1 MLSLIWENIFVKKGT
16 REMTFAVFYGL
27 YPRKMARKDAEK
39 AWKSMTT
46 DEQEKAIEALPQ
58 HLKYWKIK
66 ETAKDYIPYP
76 ASWLRAGR
84 YEDELDIEP
93 IQNKKPEL
101 PFYATEELTLK
112 KAQEVGITPYA
123 GEGWQQ
129 LRARISQ
136 RIKQLEEQL

>member
-1 MLSLIWENIFVKKGT
+1 MSFDK
-16 REMTFAVFYGL
+16 FYAL

-39 AWKSMTT
+39 AWKAMTAA
-46 DEQEKAIEALPQ
+46 EQEKAIEALPN
-58 HLKYWKIK
+58 HLKYWKVK

-84 YEDELDIEP
+84 YDDELDIEP
-93 IQNKKPEL
+93 NKKPEL

-123 GEGWQQ
+123 GEAWAQ
-129 LRARISQ
+129 LRARISA
-136 RIKQLEEQL
+136 RIRQIEEQL

>member
-1 MLSLIWENIFVKKGT
+1 
-16 REMTFAVFYGL
+16 MTFNDFYAL

-46 DEQEKAIEALPQ
+46 DEQEKALEALPN

-66 ETAKDYIPYP
+66 ETAKDFIPYP

-84 YEDELDIEP
+84 YDDELDIEP
-93 IQNKKPEL
+93 LKKPEL
-101 PFYATEELTLK
+101 PWYSNEELTAK
-112 KAQEVGITPYA
+112 KAQEVNCPAYA

-129 LRARISQ
+129 WRSRISQ
-136 RIKQLEEQL
+136 KIKQIEA

>member
-1 MLSLIWENIFVKKGT
+1 
-16 REMTFAVFYGL
+16 MTFALFYGL

-39 AWKSMTT
+39 AWNKLTLT
-46 DEQEKAIEALPQ
+46 EQAECLEAMPNY
-58 HLKYWKIK
+58 LKYWKIK

-76 ASWLRAGR
+76 ASFLNAQRWT
-84 YEDELDIEP
+84 DEIDIEP
-93 IQNKKPEL
+93 LKKPEL

-112 KAQEVGITPYA
+112 KAQEVGVTPYA

-136 RIKQLEEQL
+136 KIKQLEEQL

>member
-1 MLSLIWENIFVKKGT
+1 MFN
-16 REMTFAVFYGL
+16 TFYDL

-39 AWKSMTT
+39 AWRSMTT
-46 DEQEKAIEALPQ
+46 EEQVKAIEALPN
-58 HLKYWKIK
+58 HLKYWKVK

-84 YEDELDIEP
+84 YDDELDIEP

-101 PFYATEELTLK
+101 PFYATEELTMR

-123 GEGWQQ
+123 GEGWQA
-129 LRARISQ
+129 LRSRISQ
-136 RIKQLEEQL
+136 KIKQLEEQL

>member
-1 MLSLIWENIFVKKGT
+1 
-16 REMTFAVFYGL
+16 MTFAVFYGL

-46 DEQEKAIEALPQ
+46 EEQEKAIEALPH

>member
-1 MLSLIWENIFVKKGT
+1 
-16 REMTFAVFYGL
+16 MTFDVFYGL

>member
-1 MLSLIWENIFVKKGT
+1 
-16 REMTFAVFYGL
+16 MTFAVFYGL

>member
-1 MLSLIWENIFVKKGT
+1 
-16 REMTFAVFYGL
+16 MTFALFYGL

-39 AWKSMTT
+39 AWKSMTA
-46 DEQEKAIEALPQ
+46 DEQEKAIEALSQ

-84 YEDELDIEP
+84 YDDELDIEP
-93 IQNKKPEL
+93 LKKPEL

-112 KAQEVGITPYA
+112 KAQEVGVTPYA

-136 RIKQLEEQL
+136 KIKQLEEQL

>member
-1 MLSLIWENIFVKKGT
+1 
-16 REMTFAVFYGL
+16 MTFDVFYGL

-58 HLKYWKIK
+58 HLKYWKVK

-84 YEDELDIEP
+84 YDDELDIEP
-93 IQNKKPEL
+93 LKKPEL
-101 PFYATEELTLK
+101 PFYATEELTIK

-123 GEGWQQ
+123 GEGWQA
-129 LRARISQ
+129 LRSRISQ
-136 RIKQLEEQL
+136 KIKQFEA

>member
-1 MLSLIWENIFVKKGT
+1 
-16 REMTFAVFYGL
+16 MTFAIFYGL

-46 DEQEKAIEALPQ
+46 EEQEKAIEALPQ

-136 RIKQLEEQL
+136 KIKQLEEQL

>member
-1 MLSLIWENIFVKKGT
+1 
-16 REMTFAVFYGL
+16 MTFDVFYGL

-46 DEQEKAIEALPQ
+46 DEQEKALEALPQ

-66 ETAKDYIPYP
+66 ETAKDFIPYP

-84 YEDELDIEP
+84 YDDELDIQP
-93 IQNKKPEL
+93 LKKPEL
-101 PFYATEELTLK
+101 PWYSSEELTAK
-112 KAQEVGITPYA
+112 KAQEVQCPAYA

-129 LRARISQ
+129 WRARISQ
-136 RIKQLEEQL
+136 KIKQLEEQL

>member
-1 MLSLIWENIFVKKGT
+1 
-16 REMTFAVFYGL
+16 MTFAVFYGL

-66 ETAKDYIPYP
+66 ETAKDFIPYP

-84 YEDELDIEP
+84 YDDELDIEP
-93 IQNKKPEL
+93 LKKPEL

-112 KAQEVGITPYA
+112 KAQEVGVIPYA

-136 RIKQLEEQL
+136 KIKQLEEQL

>member
-1 MLSLIWENIFVKKGT
+1 
-16 REMTFAVFYGL
+16 MTFAVFYSL

-58 HLKYWKIK
+58 HLKYWKVK

-84 YEDELDIEP
+84 YDDELDIEP

-129 LRARISQ
+129 LRSRISQ
-136 RIKQLEEQL
+136 KIKQLEEQL

>member
-1 MLSLIWENIFVKKGT
+1 
-16 REMTFAVFYGL
+16 MTA
-27 YPRKMARKDAEK
+27 
-39 AWKSMTT
+39 
-46 DEQEKAIEALPQ
+46 DEQEKAIEALSQ

-84 YEDELDIEP
+84 YDDELDIEP
-93 IQNKKPEL
+93 LKKPEL

-112 KAQEVGITPYA
+112 KAQEVGVTPYA

-136 RIKQLEEQL
+136 KIKQLEEQL

>member
-1 MLSLIWENIFVKKGT
+1 
-16 REMTFAVFYGL
+16 MTFAVFYGL

-84 YEDELDIEP
+84 YDDELDIEP
-93 IQNKKPEL
+93 LKKPEL

-112 KAQEVGITPYA
+112 KAQEVGVTPYA

-136 RIKQLEEQL
+136 KIKQLEEQL

>member
-1 MLSLIWENIFVKKGT
+1 
-16 REMTFAVFYGL
+16 MTFAVFYGL

-39 AWKSMTT
+39 AWRSMTA
-46 DEQEKAIEALPQ
+46 DEQLKAIEALPQ

-84 YEDELDIEP
+84 YDDELDIEP
-93 IQNKKPEL
+93 LKKPEL
-101 PFYATEELTLK
+101 PFYATEELTIK

-123 GEGWQQ
+123 GEGWQA
-129 LRARISQ
+129 LRSRISQ
-136 RIKQLEEQL
+136 KIKQLEEQL

>member
-1 MLSLIWENIFVKKGT
+1 
-16 REMTFAVFYGL
+16 MTFAVFYGL

-46 DEQEKAIEALPQ
+46 EEQEKAIEALPQ

>member
-1 MLSLIWENIFVKKGT
+1 MFN
-16 REMTFAVFYGL
+16 TFYDL

-39 AWKSMTT
+39 AWRSMTT
-46 DEQEKAIEALPQ
+46 DEQVKALETLPN
-58 HLKYWKIK
+58 HLKYWKVK

-84 YEDELDIEP
+84 YDDELDIEP

-101 PFYATEELTLK
+101 PFYATEELTMR

-123 GEGWQQ
+123 GEGWQA
-129 LRARISQ
+129 LRSRISQ
-136 RIKQLEEQL
+136 KIKQLEEQL